1 MKAEDMAAWD
11 WRDLEAVKRLKYRYM
26 RCLDQKDWEGLRSCF
41 TEDAQARYSAGAYAA
56 DGRDAIIEFLVRAMD
71 RRSFLTSHRVT
82 QPEIE
87 FQSADRA
94 TGVWALDDVVVDLD
108 AGVTIRGAAFYED
121 AYRRGEDGVWRIC
134 RTGYSRIYEERFP
147 RASLPGL
154 ELTASYW
161 ETGGRSRI
169 EV

>member
-1 MKAEDMAAWD
+1 LSFWCGPWIAAAFSPATASPS
-11 WRDLEAVKRLKYRYM
+11 RRLSFR
-26 RCLDQKDWEGLRSCF
+26 
-41 TEDAQARYSAGAYAA
+41 ARTAPPASG
-56 DGRDAIIEFLVRAMD
+56 
-71 RRSFLTSHRVT
+71 
-82 QPEIE
+82 
-87 FQSADRA
+87 
-94 TGVWALDDVVVDLD
+94 ALDDVVVDLD

-121 AYRRGEDGVWRIC
+121 AYRRGADGVWRIC

>member
-1 MKAEDMAAWD
+1 MAQRSNQSGN
-11 WRDLEAVKRLKYRYM
+11 WREEVFNTHLAAFLRGEN
-26 RCLDQKDWEGLRSCF
+26 LDASE
-41 TEDAQARYSAGAYAA
+41 E
-56 DGRDAIIEFLVRAMD
+56 
-71 RRSFLTSHRVT
+71 RRTPR
-82 QPEIE
+82 
-87 FQSADRA
+87 
-94 TGVWALDDVVVDLD
+94 GVPDVVVDLD

-121 AYRRGEDGVWRIC
+121 AYRKGADGVWRIC
-134 RTGYSRIYEERFP
+134 RTGYLRIYEERFP